1 MTADTSVLPSR
12 PFLEPGIYHAGP
24 ARCVLELAAVL
35 GPVAALRRR
44 CAVRDSRLV
53 IASTDSLVPYL
64 EVEAKDRKERTIRFA
79 STSFAAADSGGL
91 DISGELRLNSDND
104 DDEAVPLTLR
114 TRVVGEGINRLL
126 IIGTG
131 RVRRI
136 RFLLAADFR

>member
-24 ARCVLELAAVL
+24 ARCVLELAAL
-35 GPVAALRRR
+35 FGPVAAPRRR

-53 IASTDSLVPYL
+53 IASTDSLEPYL
-64 EVEAKDRKERTIRFA
+64 EVEAEDRGNRTIRFA
-79 STSFAAADSGGL
+79 STGFARTDDGGL
-91 DISGELRLNSDND
+91 DISGELRLGNDN
-104 DDEAVPLTLR
+104 EAVPLTLSA
-114 TRVVGEGINRLL
+114 RVVGEGINRLL

-136 RFLLAADFR
+136 RLLLAADFR

>member
-24 ARCVLELAAVL
+24 ARCVLEIAAL
-35 GPVAALRRR
+35 FGPIAALRRR

-53 IASTDSLVPYL
+53 IASTDSLEPYL
-64 EVEAKDRKERTIRFA
+64 EVEAEDRKERTIRFA
-79 STSFAAADSGGL
+79 STSIAGTDSGGL
-91 DISGELRLNSDND
+91 DISGELTLN
-104 DDEAVPLTLR
+104 DEAIPLTLR
-114 TRVVGEGINRLL
+114 ARVVGEGINRLL

-136 RFLLAADFR
+136 RLLLAADFR